1 MGLVQGS
8 FLGSTMSKNRIDDAH
23 RSKTVAEIQKESNI
37 DPEKIEANEVELSE
51 RSKRF
56 KDQDI
61 SEYAITM
68 DEMRSAETYD
78 DRMELI
84 RRKEAEFLEQSMM
97 GEVMSDD
104 QIKYIARIRL
114 IAEMAH
120 PDPRVRSKARDQW
133 LEMHGLKEVKIRT
146 LTADDQKDT
155 WLGLLGATK
164 GSDN

>member
-1 MGLVQGS
+1 
-8 FLGSTMSKNRIDDAH
+8 MSKNSIDDSH

-37 DPEKIEANEVELSE
+37 DPEKIEPNEVELSE

-56 KDQDI
+56 KDQSS

-68 DEMRSAETYD
+68 DEMRSAETYE

-84 RRKEAEFLEQSMM
+84 KRKEAEFISQAML
-97 GEVMSDD
+97 GEVMSDE
-104 QIKYIARIRL
+104 QVKYIARIRVM
-114 IAEMAH
+114 ADMAH
-120 PDPRVRSKARDQW
+120 PDPKIRSKARDQW

-155 WLGLLGATK
+155 WLGLLGATR